1 MNARSPECSPATIK
15 TITLIRHGVAYHNVH
30 DAQTGARPN
39 YLDPELTDPSLILQ
53 GEMQARVLGEQLRR
67 KGVIIRHPGESSL
80 GSISSVSVAT
90 RGGSGGV
97 DASLNG
103 GGMDVDVGAHDNSGV
118 GGSNPPSHA
127 IELVVCS
134 PLMRCLQTA
143 SLIFPS
149 YFANSNP
156 PSAESCGLSALESG
170 NEVHLLD
177 SNCSLFCH
185 GDLREAYGI
194 HYPDKRG

>member
-1 MNARSPECSPATIK
+1 MNAGSPECSPATIK
-15 TITLIRHGVAYHNVH
+15 TIALIRHGVAYHNVH

-53 GEMQARVLGEQLRR
+53 GETQARALGEKLRR
-67 KGVIIRHPGESSL
+67 KGVIRHLGESSL
-80 GSISSVSVAT
+80 GGISSVSVAT
-90 RGGSGGV
+90 CGGSGGV

-103 GGMDVDVGAHDNSGV
+103 DVMDVDVGAHDNSGV

-134 PLMRCLQTA
+134 PLIRCLQTA

-156 PSAESCGLSALESG
+156 SPAESCGLSASESG
-170 NEVHLLD
+170 SEVHILD
-177 SNCSLFCH
+177 RNCSLFCH
-185 GDLREAYGI
+185 GDLREAYGT

>member
-1 MNARSPECSPATIK
+1 MNAGLPNCSPATIK

-30 DAQTGARPN
+30 DAQTGSRPN
-39 YLDPELTDPSLILQ
+39 YLDPELTDSPLVHQ
-53 GEMQARVLGEQLRR
+53 GENQARVLGEQLHW
-67 KGVIIRHPGESSL
+67 KGVIRHLGESSL
-80 GSISSVSVAT
+80 AGKSSVSVAT

-97 DASLNG
+97 GASLNG
-103 GGMDVDVGAHDNSGV
+103 DGMDVDVGAHDNSGV
-118 GGSNPPSHA
+118 GGSNPQSHA

-134 PLMRCLQTA
+134 PLTRCLQTA

-156 PSAESCGLSALESG
+156 SPVESCGSSALESG
-170 NEVHLLD
+170 KEVHILD
-177 SNCSLFCH
+177 RNCSLFCH
-185 GDLREAYGI
+185 GDLREAYGV